1 MPYNAICQNSLTVP
15 KIRKENSL
23 ALFRRDA
30 SLGRT
35 CLPLSLM
42 DLLKTPFCERCWNDF
57 QTMQPCS
64 AVIELEIELPA
75 TEVWRRDLR
84 HVIFFIEKRNQ
95 NFKESQLDSNRT
107 GRFLKG
113 LLIYRNTR
121 RSRKNTRFSI
131 GEHREMYGTFPYLH
145 ALKMLATSPELRS
158 FFFILY
164 QMRRQNLQY
173 NCTTQAVPVLF
184 QYCCLLPCVM
194 N

>member
-42 DLLKTPFCERCWNDF
+42 DFLKTPFCERCWNDF

-84 HVIFFIEKRNQ
+84 HVIFFYRKEKLEFQRVTARFKPYRQIFKRVTDIQKHATVPKKHTFQHRRTQRNV
-95 NFKESQLDSNRT
+95 RYIP
-107 GRFLKG
+107 
-113 LLIYRNTR
+113 LLTC
-121 RSRKNTRFSI
+121 S
-131 GEHREMYGTFPYLH
+131 
-145 ALKMLATSPELRS
+145 
-158 FFFILY
+158 
-164 QMRRQNLQY
+164 
-173 NCTTQAVPVLF
+173 
-184 QYCCLLPCVM
+184 
-194 N
+194 